1 MASGGLYFLEAMF
14 TCYSVS
20 LVSERWRRGWCGDMS
35 VHEEFF
41 IVCEKEERFGCEEQ
55 SCLCIPFNT
64 ESSQGSYAT
73 TYLISD
79 RRSTNWP
86 VESAVKVSK
95 FGEVR
100 SDKGEVQAIRESSHE
115 IARFVSDFWEKRK
128 DWKTFKK
135 EYEILKRLNIRQANG
150 SVKCFPCPYALGVV
164 CSQKKKGEVTV
175 QPAFAM
181 ELLEDFYP
189 LHSLKGQSEFPF
201 DAKTVA
207 QLGLRLLDAFDQMY
221 QSSPKIAHR
230 DISPNNVMVRLQG
243 GSVDGVRLLD
253 FGLSRFQDDSRTEGT
268 RGTRAYLAPECVARN
283 KENEEIIDHRNE
295 TTTDIWSFGAILYYA
310 RIGEPPFV
318 PGEAWRPED
327 LTRAKYSQ
335 SITSAY
341 IKYLEEKYHE
351 GGLSD
356 PDRKLESIIE
366 GCTEFNP
373 QKRKKLK
380 DIRDVLESIESAEK
394 SAIYGRSSRKPARNT
409 ECSGSSGSRA
419 CFDIRQVAPIYAQ
432 SYNLHEDNIFVIGDM
447 SSSDLNNFIKRE
459 FKLKRGV
466 KGYHAR
472 AVGDKVNLSRVLEDA
487 KCLNGKDLDTWLSK
501 RSWNDVKYI
510 LIGAQS
516 KVTNTRGLFA
526 RCDKLIRVFGLEKL
540 ETSRVTD
547 MSYMFDW
554 CLSIESLDLS
564 HFDTSHVTD
573 MSHMFDCCCKL
584 KSLDL
589 SHFDTSRVTDMSHM
603 FRHCPSL
610 TSLDLSS
617 FDMSGTEDKKCMFDG
632 SSLEVTF
639 RSNEDANGV
648 NLGRCS
654 LRFKQEDA

>member
-1 MASGGLYFLEAMF
+1 
-14 TCYSVS
+14 
-20 LVSERWRRGWCGDMS
+20 MS

-55 SCLCIPFNT
+55 ACLCIPSNT
-64 ESSQGSYAT
+64 ESSEGSYAT

-100 SDKGEVQAIRESSHE
+100 SDKGEIQAICESSHE
-115 IARFVSDFWEKRK
+115 IAGFVSDFWEEKK

-189 LHSLKGQSEFPF
+189 LHSLKGLSEFPF

-207 QLGLRLLDAFDQMY
+207 QLGLRLLDALDQMY

-268 RGTRAYLAPECVARN
+268 RGTRAYLAPECVTRN
-283 KENEEIIDHRNE
+283 KENEEIIDQRNE

-318 PGEAWRPED
+318 PGETWRPED
-327 LTRAKYSQ
+327 LTRAKYGQ
-335 SITSAY
+335 SITNAY

-373 QKRKKLK
+373 QKRMKLQG
-380 DIRDVLESIESAEK
+380 IRDELESIESAEK
-394 SAIYGRSSRKPARNT
+394 SAIYGRSSQKPARNT

-447 SSSDLNNFIKRE
+447 SFSDLNNFIKRE

-466 KGYHAR
+466 R
-472 AVGDKVNLSRVLEDA
+472 AVSDKVNLSRVLEDA
-487 KCLNGKDLDTWLSK
+487 KCLNGKDLDIWLSK

-526 RCDKLIRVFGLEKL
+526 RCDKLIKVFGLEKL

-547 MSYMFDW
+547 MSHMFDW

-617 FDMSGTEDKKCMFDG
+617 FDMSRTEDKKCMFDG

-654 LRFKQEDA
+654 LRFKQGDA